1 MMLYIDPGTGSMLFA
16 VLIGMIG
23 ALNFLLK
30 GWIIKLRFLLSGGKS
45 GPREEQKI
53 PLVIFSE
60 GKRYWSIFEPV
71 CRELDRRGVDTVFMT
86 ASPDDPALENPYPH
100 IHAEFIGEGNK
111 AFAKLNFLKAN
122 VLLATAPGLD
132 VYQWKRS
139 KDVDFYVH
147 ILHAASEV
155 VTYRMFGLDYY
166 DAVFVSGDYQTRD
179 LWALEKLRNL
189 PPREVVK
196 IGVPY
201 LDEMKKRLERSGP
214 VAAHPTTVLVA
225 PSWGPSA
232 IFSKFGGKII
242 DKLVEAGLHVI
253 IRPHPQSFTSEKDL
267 MERLMK
273 EYPESDQVEWNRDAD
288 NFEVLRRSDIL
299 ISDFSGVIFDFAL
312 VFDKPVIYADTRFD
326 KSPYDCWWLNTPLW
340 TFEILPEI
348 GEQLTQENFD
358 SLGALVERCLRDE
371 KYAQGRDRA
380 REETWAYPGE
390 SAARAAEY
398 LEKKVRELS
407 GKNEENEQ

>member
-16 VLIGMIG
+16 VLIGIIG

-30 GWIIKLRFLLSGGKS
+30 GWIIKLRFWLSGGKNVQQ
-45 GPREEQKI
+45 EQEKI
-53 PLVIFSE
+53 PLAIFSE
-60 GKRYWSIFEPV
+60 GKRYWSIMEPV
-71 CRELDRRGVDTVFMT
+71 CRELNRRGIDTVYMT
-86 ASPDDPALENPYPH
+86 ASPDDPALNSGYEH

-111 AFAKLNFLKAN
+111 AFAKLNFLRAN
-122 VLLATAPGLD
+122 VLLATTPGLD

-139 KDVDFYVH
+139 RDVDYYVH

-179 LWALEKLRNL
+179 LRALEKLRGL
-189 PPREVVK
+189 PPREIVK

-201 LDEMKKRLERSGP
+201 LDEMKKRLEQSGP
-214 VAAHPTTVLVA
+214 VAEHPTTVLVA

-242 DKLVEAGLHVI
+242 DVLVAQGYHVI
-253 IRPHPQSFTSEKDL
+253 VRPHPQSFTSEKEL
-267 MERLMK
+267 MDTLMRD
-273 EYPESDQVEWNRDAD
+273 YPESGQVEWNRDAD

-312 VFDKPVIYADTRFD
+312 VFDKPVIYADTQFD
-326 KSPYDCWWLNTPLW
+326 KGPYDCWWLDTPLW
-340 TFEILPEI
+340 TFEILPKL
-348 GEQLTQENFD
+348 GQQLSQDNFD
-358 SLGALVERCLRDE
+358 SLGTIVEQCMHDSR
-371 KYAQGRDRA
+371 YAQGRDLA
-380 REETWAYPGE
+380 REQTWAYPGE
-390 SAARAAEY
+390 GAKRAVDF
-398 LEKKVRELS
+398 LEQKVKALTRKS
-407 GKNEENEQ
+407 EE

>member
-16 VLIGMIG
+16 VLVGIIG

-45 GPREEQKI
+45 GPREEKKI
-53 PLVIFSE
+53 PLAIFSE

-71 CRELDRRGVDTVFMT
+71 CRELDKRGVDTVFMT
-86 ASPDDPALENPYPH
+86 ASPDDPALENQYPH

-122 VLLATAPGLD
+122 VLLATTPGLD

-179 LWALEKLRNL
+179 LRALEKLRNL
-189 PPREVVK
+189 PPREVEK

-214 VAAHPTTVLVA
+214 VKAHPTTVLVA

-242 DKLVEAGLHVI
+242 DKLVEAGFHVI
-253 IRPHPQSFTSEKDL
+253 VRPHPQSFTSEKEL
-267 MERLMK
+267 MEELMK
-273 EYPESDQVEWNRDAD
+273 EYPQSEQVEWNRDAD

-312 VFDKPVIYADTRFD
+312 VFDKPVIYADTQFD
-326 KSPYDCWWLNTPLW
+326 KGPYDCWWLDTPLW
-340 TFEILPEI
+340 TFEILPKI

-358 SLGALVERCLRDE
+358 ALGTLVAHCMKDE
-371 KYAQGRDRA
+371 KYTQGRNQA

-390 SAARAAEY
+390 SAVRAVEY
-398 LEKKVRELS
+398 LEKKVRELA
-407 GKNEENEQ
+407 GKNKENEQ

>member
-122 VLLATAPGLD
+122 VLLATTPGLD

-179 LWALEKLRNL
+179 LRALEKLRNL

-201 LDEMKKRLERSGP
+201 LDEMKKRLECSGP

-273 EYPESDQVEWNRDAD
+273 EYPESDRVEWNRDAD

-326 KSPYDCWWLNTPLW
+326 KGPYDCWWLNTPLW

-358 SLGALVERCLRDE
+358 SLGALVGRCLRDE